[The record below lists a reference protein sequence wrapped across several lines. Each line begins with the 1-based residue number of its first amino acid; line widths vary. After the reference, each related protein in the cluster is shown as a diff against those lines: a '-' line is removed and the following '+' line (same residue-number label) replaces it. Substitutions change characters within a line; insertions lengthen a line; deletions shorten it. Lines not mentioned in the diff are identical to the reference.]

1 METGTPNVFKE
12 QLVNTFHVKGL
23 GKHPCTIEVVWSKKL
38 FAWQWQQGVKKAGE
52 KEAAAAA
59 LHLAQYVQ
67 MPETQL
73 NCGQVIRKHRE
84 ENTKMQLKITW

>member
-1 METGTPNVFKE
+1 M
-12 QLVNTFHVKGL
+12 
-23 GKHPCTIEVVWSKKL
+23 
-38 FAWQWQQGVKKAGE
+38 KKAGE

-59 LHLAQYVQ
+59 LHLVQYVQ

-84 ENTKMQLKITW
+84 ENLKIQLKIT